1 MLYRKVFA
9 AQANQLL
16 WRGSGHAAWLPH
28 PSLALGDHGCQAVCV
43 WVCDSGA
50 NGSWTSEMHPRRL
63 RAVEGFKI
71 MIMEP
76 ARAALSS
83 HLTGLPMLIP
93 SNLLPEASNCF
104 AVSIS
109 KKEGEGAGTKD
120 PRVGLSTDLGRVEV
134 FDATL
139 GANQPQP
146 PPLNRMARAWP
157 IQHLV
162 VTGALL
168 CGRRSELLYL
178 SPQDLMCSSVSRPS
192 HLSPLLPRLGR
203 CSPFVL
209 LAVWGALGRLGMA
222 AEVESR
228 DDINGSGIPSVHDFI
243 RRGCHTVAVL
253 GDYLYIDGGQ
263 LTERVN
269 GMNTTWSIDLTEAW
283 TAETV
288 PLRAIWKTAPLR
300 SKQIHWTD
308 PSTTSLYTW
317 GGITSDGSPPSQ
329 DLWRF
334 QADGSGGGSWTQVT
348 QRDFLTFSKLK
359 GTSGSAFTQ
368 TTDVGFAF
376 GGAATKSSDS
386 SVAKDLPGY
395 ATPGLVS
402 YNFQTGE
409 WENSTTSSYG
419 GYGTSLNARAEYVPF
434 GPNGL
439 LLFLGGAETPV
450 DATNDTIVETN
461 WNRITMVDPVT
472 KQWHTQTT
480 SGTKPPTIESHCS
493 VGVPGP
499 NGTYEIYL
507 YGGVSYQ
514 LRDTSPEVYVL
525 SLPGFVFFEGPTDAP
540 PRSDHQSDPWPY
552 GIGILDM
559 TELKWTDSYDPDAL
573 AYDSPAV
580 VKEWYD
586 AGNLENMHWDST
598 EVEAIFMNQDLAP
611 SAAPTHNAV
620 ATNSHSTGAI
630 VGGAV
635 GGVLGVA
642 ALSMMSFMLVRRSR
656 RARVDTPDSGRQL
669 APGDSDQEEIAEYK
683 PEPWP
688 KDHQG
693 SRYTY
698 SPDSVLGGGAVHSP
712 SISRQP
718 YPHVHYA
725 ETYKPHNTWL
735 SELSGHQD
743 GIVPIRGGELPGTEL
758 RVSELMD
765 PNTQWAYELPAP
777 LHSPR
782 PELPDR
788 KYSR

>member
-1 MLYRKVFA
+1 MK
-9 AQANQLL
+9 
-16 WRGSGHAAWLPH
+16 
-28 PSLALGDHGCQAVCV
+28 
-43 WVCDSGA
+43 
-50 NGSWTSEMHPRRL
+50 
-63 RAVEGFKI
+63 
-71 MIMEP
+71 
-76 ARAALSS
+76 
-83 HLTGLPMLIP
+83 
-93 SNLLPEASNCF
+93 
-104 AVSIS
+104 
-109 KKEGEGAGTKD
+109 
-120 PRVGLSTDLGRVEV
+120 
-134 FDATL
+134 
-139 GANQPQP
+139 
-146 PPLNRMARAWP
+146 
-157 IQHLV
+157 
-162 VTGALL
+162 
-168 CGRRSELLYL
+168 
-178 SPQDLMCSSVSRPS
+178 
-192 HLSPLLPRLGR
+192 GR
-203 CSPFVL
+203 CPPFVL

-222 AEVESR
+222 AEIEGR

-269 GMNTTWSIDLTEAW
+269 GSAPADSPSFDVDTTWSIDLTEAW
-283 TAETV
+283 TTETV
-288 PLRAIWKTAPLR
+288 PLRAIPKTAPLR

-308 PSTTSLYTW
+308 PSTKSLYTW

-329 DLWRF
+329 DLWRL

-348 QRDFLTFSKLK
+348 QRDFVTFSKLK

-368 TTDVGFAF
+368 TADAGFAF

-386 SVAKDLPGY
+386 SVAKGLPGY

-450 DATNDTIVETN
+450 DATNDTIVEMN

-525 SLPGFVFFEGPTDAP
+525 SLPGFVFFEGPIDAP
-540 PRSDHQSDPWPY
+540 PRSDHQCAVVGRGKRQMLSMGGVDGENRTFTAPTTADPWPY

-559 TELKWTDSYDPDAL
+559 TELKWTDSYDPDAP
-573 AYDSPAV
+573 AYDSPAI

-586 AGNLENMHWDST
+586 DGNLENMHWDSP
-598 EVEAIFMNQDLAP
+598 EVEAIFMNQGLAP

-642 ALSMMSFMLVRRSR
+642 ALGMMSFMLVRRSR
-656 RARVDTPDSGRQL
+656 RARVGTPDSGRQL
-669 APGDSDQEEIAEYK
+669 APADRDQEEIAEYK

-698 SPDSVLGGGAVHSP
+698 SPDSVLGGATVHSP
-712 SISRQP
+712 SISPQP
-718 YPHVHYA
+718 YSQVHYA

-743 GIVPIRGGELPGTEL
+743 GIVPIRGGELPGTEPG
-758 RVSELMD
+758 VSELMD

-788 KYSR
+788 KYSQ